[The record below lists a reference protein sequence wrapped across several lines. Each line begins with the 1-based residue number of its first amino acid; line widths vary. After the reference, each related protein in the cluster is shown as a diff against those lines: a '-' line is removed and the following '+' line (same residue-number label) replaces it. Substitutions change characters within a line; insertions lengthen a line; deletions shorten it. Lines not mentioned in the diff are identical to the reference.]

1 MTIVSAEIDEARLI
15 IEESEGS
22 FMPTKDSEV
31 GTTELMFLHSM
42 KETFKG
48 LFLLALVRVEG
59 KIAGYISAWPLKNT
73 LAIGPLYV
81 SPEFRG
87 QGIADI
93 MVKYVIEQAV
103 ISPQK
108 YEAVR
113 TQTWSGNP
121 VMLKIFYRLGFID
134 RKIIP
139 ADRID
144 GSDTVQLIYNF

>member
-1 MTIVSAEIDEARLI
+1 MTIVSSEIDEARQI
-15 IEESEGS
+15 ITESEGS
-22 FMPTKDSEV
+22 FMPTKDSE
-31 GTTELMFLHSM
+31 GGTELMFLQLM
-42 KETFKG
+42 KETFKD
-48 LFLLALVRVEG
+48 LFLLALVKDEG

-81 SPEFRG
+81 SPDFRG

-93 MVKYVIEQAV
+93 MVKYIIDQA
-103 ISPQK
+103 IKSPQN

-121 VMLKIFYRLGFID
+121 AMLKIFYRLGFVD

-139 ADRID
+139 GDRID